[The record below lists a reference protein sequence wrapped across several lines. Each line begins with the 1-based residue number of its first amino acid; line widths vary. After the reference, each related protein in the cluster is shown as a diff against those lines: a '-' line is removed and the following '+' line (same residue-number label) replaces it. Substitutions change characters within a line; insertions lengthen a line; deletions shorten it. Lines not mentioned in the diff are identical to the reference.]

1 MPSLIPGKAKI
12 IMPTETS
19 IIAQMLDR
27 QKRMFR
33 IALDPTR
40 YGLTIKMIA
49 ADADLGYD
57 SVRNYAAGDTQM
69 PMTALYALVGV
80 LPDELLS
87 LLLPTGRQIVA
98 VPDDIDHDELE
109 AACRDYL
116 KAKGETHREDSPE
129 RRDIAPCE
137 RETLNRKASRLKAVA

>member
-1 MPSLIPGKAKI
+1 MPDNL
-12 IMPTETS
+12 S
-19 IIAQMLDR
+19 ILDQMLDR

-33 IALDPTR
+33 IAQDPAR
-40 YGLTIKMIA
+40 YGLTLKIIA
-49 ADADLGYD
+49 TDANLGYD
-57 SVRNYAAGDTQM
+57 SVRAYSKGETQM

-87 LLLPTGRQIVA
+87 LLLPTGRQIVT

-116 KAKGETHREDSPE
+116 KTKGEAHHPASPDGRE
-129 RRDIAPCE
+129 IAPCE
-137 RETLNRKASRLKAVA
+137 DRLLRVKAAPLKAVA